1 MAFKNLLKFS
11 TLWNSS
17 QIGIIKFLECWKIP
31 VFTGWTT
38 SCGLDLISFQL
49 KKFVIFTQV
58 SNQLLEW
65 KKKRKLDLHAYGV
78 LQWNWHIPAKEFE
91 MMIIIMVMYL
101 LGSLLLAM
109 QSLPFRL
116 PMSIHTN
123 VLFKC
128 RSVRQILCIPNTYLW
143 ALLVN
148 YRVYH
153 YQNRNFRAI
162 RLNALFHT
170 LYSCKIDKT
179 LRNEKSCFRLEF
191 YKTNCRISIFG
202 VLQNRKYWILGPF
215 SRL

>member
-1 MAFKNLLKFS
+1 MLENTS
-11 TLWNSS
+11 IYRVDHIMWSRPH
-17 QIGIIKFLECWKIP
+17 FLSAEKICNIHP
-31 VFTGWTT
+31 
-38 SCGLDLISFQL
+38 SFQSVVGM
-49 KKFVIFTQV
+49 K
-58 SNQLLEW
+58 E
-65 KKKRKLDLHAYGV
+65 KKRKLDLHAYGV

-153 YQNRNFRAI
+153 YQNCNFRAI
-162 RLNALFHT
+162 RLNALLAVT
-170 LYSCKIDKT
+170 PC
-179 LRNEKSCFRLEF
+179 
-191 YKTNCRISIFG
+191 SIP
-202 VLQNRKYWILGPF
+202 VK
-215 SRL
+215 